1 MNMFLSESNLRV
13 LVLWR
18 HNQKS
23 ECNISIS
30 VGISTS
36 RLSYIVLQL
45 NTLLTYRSKS
55 RCIMPERDKLIRSI
69 ISKQQAQL
77 STRLT
82 ATRFETNQK
91 RKHGGSIDDHSELR
105 LLMFTF
111 GSRYVYI
118 TRRFSR
124 TTLKNLRS

>member
-1 MNMFLSESNLRV
+1 
-13 LVLWR
+13 
-18 HNQKS
+18 
-23 ECNISIS
+23 
-30 VGISTS
+30 
-36 RLSYIVLQL
+36 
-45 NTLLTYRSKS
+45 
-55 RCIMPERDKLIRSI
+55 MPERDKLIRSI